1 LDLQKVI
8 TMKSPASQ
16 TIEPLILD
24 THTFKD
30 EFKRCIRLHPR
41 VLHIVVPYIG
51 KIVAPY
57 TDGAK
62 YGSIVD
68 FAKLLASM
76 GCEFRLTTLPP
87 TDKHSNRVSPK
98 QAEELTMADATL
110 FFMPD
115 SRLHSKV
122 YQFSFRGG
130 GEASFVG
137 SANFSLHGFE
147 KNVETV
153 AFFRSKADNIR
164 VAEEIRRISAHGR
177 AYQPYL
183 EFNNAR
189 HR

>member
-1 LDLQKVI
+1 MDSQKVI
-8 TMKSPASQ
+8 TMNPPASQ
-16 TIEPLILD
+16 IIEPLILD
-24 THTFKD
+24 TRTFKD

-62 YGSIVD
+62 HGNIVD
-68 FAKLLASM
+68 FAKLLAGM
-76 GCEFRLTTLPP
+76 GCNFRLTTLPP
-87 TDKHSNRVSPK
+87 TNRHSNRVSPQ
-98 QAEELTMADATL
+98 QAEDLTMADATL

-130 GEASFVG
+130 SKASFVG

-153 AFFRSKADNIR
+153 AFFRSKADNAK

-183 EFNNAR
+183 EFNNGG